1 MEFCDK
7 RVAGFAQ
14 RRREWLEMHGLLH
27 ASGSQATIPTPSKST
42 HTATWKWWESIWCDC
57 SFVTLVVAA
66 FGLFYWR
73 FPCL

>member
-7 RVAGFAQ
+7 RVARFAQ

-27 ASGSQATIPTPSKST
+27 ASSGVALQAEPTSI
-42 HTATWKWWESIWCDC
+42 ATGKWWRSGWCDC
-57 SFVTLVVAA
+57 SFVALVLGT
-66 FGLFYWR
+66 FSLFYWR